1 MNAIRLHT
9 VLEHDG
15 ELRLTGLPYRKG
27 QQIELILF
35 GDEDVEPQ
43 TSLLTADKLL
53 NSGIVGLWKDRTD
66 IDDSSVYARQLR
78 EQAQRRTR

>member
-1 MNAIRLHT
+1 MNAIRLYK

-15 ELRLTGLPYRKG
+15 ELVLKGLPYRKG
-27 QQIELILF
+27 QKIELIVLNEVPAQ
-35 GDEDVEPQ
+35 DQ

-53 NSGIVGLWKDRTD
+53 HSGIVGLWKERTD
-66 IDDSSVYARQLR
+66 IVDSSAYARQLR